1 MRHVHRVAPGQH
13 AAHERR
19 QRVPLVLGERAQDA
33 VEHLET
39 GRLEPPRD
47 TTAGRRQGHRGG
59 AAVDARPA
67 PHQAVLFEAVD
78 ETDRARLTEPEHL
91 REPIDRGSV
100 EELVEGRQCRRRALR
115 APRSICHRL
124 RHPVGDGEGQGP
136 EQVGGLVGRSRGHV
150 TGRSRG

>member
-1 MRHVHRVAPGQH
+1 EGTVACGTSARGEVAHAARPSGRARLSHHADQH

-78 ETDRARLTEPEHL
+78 ETYRARLNEPEQL
-91 REPIDRGSV
+91 RETIDRGSV
-100 EELVEGRQCRRRALR
+100 L
-115 APRSICHRL
+115 
-124 RHPVGDGEGQGP
+124 D
-136 EQVGGLVGRSRGHV
+136 QVKSRK
-150 TGRSRG
+150 T